1 MNPFISFL
9 LKYFPLSEIEQGAL
23 EDMLEIRQYSAGDII
38 LNENSI
44 CRYITFILKGKARSY
59 FTNYSGQE
67 FTWSFYFND
76 ADSRF
81 ENYFLLDY
89 NSFLQQTPTHLNIE
103 AIEDIECIRLSH
115 ENLQSLRV
123 SYENI
128 TVLNSRMSEMAYQ
141 NVHKRAFSLL
151 TLPARERYMQLLNE
165 EPGLLLK
172 FRHYHIASYLGI
184 APQSLSRLRNE
195 LARE

>member
-9 LKYFPLSEIEQGAL
+9 LQYLPLSEMEQETL
-23 EDMLEIRQYSAGDII
+23 EGMLELRHYGAGDII

-44 CRYITFILKGKARSY
+44 CRHITFILSGKARSY
-59 FTNYSGQE
+59 FINHSGQE

-89 NSFLQQTPTHLNIE
+89 NSFLQRTPTHLNIE
-103 AIEDIECIRLSH
+103 AIEDIECMRLSY
-115 ENLQSLRV
+115 ENLQSLLV
-123 SYENI
+123 SHENI
-128 TVLNSRMSEMAYQ
+128 AVLNSRMSEMAYQ

-151 TLPARERYMQLLNE
+151 TLPARERYIQLLNE